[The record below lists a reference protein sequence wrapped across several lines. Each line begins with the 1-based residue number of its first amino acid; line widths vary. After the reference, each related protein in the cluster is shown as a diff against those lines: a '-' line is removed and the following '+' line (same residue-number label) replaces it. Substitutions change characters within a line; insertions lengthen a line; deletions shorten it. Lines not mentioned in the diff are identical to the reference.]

1 MTFSTLPHH
10 KTGYSTKI
18 IRDYLDQ
25 SENIK
30 SFYHHFQTIGEFKGQ
45 IQEKQVA
52 YPEENRKTLV
62 KSLKAQYLNYSASTL
77 TKLNIDLLADNKTFT
92 VVTGHQL
99 NLFTGPLY
107 FLYKITTAINLCKKL
122 KKEYPDFNFVP
133 VYWMSGEDHDF

>member
-45 IQEKQVA
+45 IHEKQVA
-52 YPEENRKTLV
+52 YPQENRKTLV
-62 KSLKAQYLNYSASTL
+62 KSLKTQYLNYSASTL
-77 TKLNIDLLADNKTFT
+77 TKQNIDLLADNKTFT

-107 FLYKITTAINLCKKL
+107 F
-122 KKEYPDFNFVP
+122 
-133 VYWMSGEDHDF
+133 